1 VAWAPPE
8 VRGGRLLATGSADG
22 AARVWALSEDYAA
35 CPAAEGGAHCPVV
48 LDHGAGHQVYSVVFS
63 AGFGHA
69 GGGPT
74 LVTAADDAVQCW
86 DLARA
91 LQGEPHAAAA
101 VASTAAAAVD
111 STTAAAAVAS
121 TAAAAALP
129 PPAPGPTSPGDSNRI
144 YDGRRWSSEGGD
156 GGNDGASS
164 SSSSSSSS
172 SDSRDGTRA
181 KSRAESAPSLREPP
195 AASASPH
202 AGGNAARG
210 GAVAS
215 SWRFAAEVG
224 APVYGGGQ
232 RNANQAA
239 YVFDLAL
246 SSQPTHAHAEARGLA
261 GGGGGSGSSGS
272 SGGAGANSLLA
283 AALSDGT
290 CRVSSFGVPAAVAG
304 GSRAVARAGQVAVLS
319 TGGQLGHLTSVAWAP
334 VKHTRPPTH
343 ARARRMRRRGPHS
356 AKACLA
362 PVDAF

>member
-1 VAWAPPE
+1 
-8 VRGGRLLATGSADG
+8 
-22 AARVWALSEDYAA
+22 
-35 CPAAEGGAHCPVV
+35 
-48 LDHGAGHQVYSVVFS
+48 
-63 AGFGHA
+63 
-69 GGGPT
+69 
-74 LVTAADDAVQCW
+74 
-86 DLARA
+86 
-91 LQGEPHAAAA
+91 
-101 VASTAAAAVD
+101 
-111 STTAAAAVAS
+111 
-121 TAAAAALP
+121 
-129 PPAPGPTSPGDSNRI
+129 
-144 YDGRRWSSEGGD
+144 
-156 GGNDGASS
+156 
-164 SSSSSSSS
+164 
-172 SDSRDGTRA
+172 
-181 KSRAESAPSLREPP
+181 
-195 AASASPH
+195 
-202 AGGNAARG
+202 
-210 GAVAS
+210 VAS